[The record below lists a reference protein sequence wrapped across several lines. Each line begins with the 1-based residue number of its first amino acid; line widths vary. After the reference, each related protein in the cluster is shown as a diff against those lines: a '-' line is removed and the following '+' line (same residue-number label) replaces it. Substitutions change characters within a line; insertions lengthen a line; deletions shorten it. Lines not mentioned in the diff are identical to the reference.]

1 MKEPGYYSGTWRGRK
16 RAGIECRSV
25 AAVEFTILAGVQ
37 DVKTGHPIQH
47 REPQNDRRQIEPSSY
62 GNPCAERGSTQA
74 EPEEE
79 VGHPGESFGV
89 GVEKQ
94 NP

>member
-1 MKEPGYYSGTWRGRK
+1 MKEPGYIQGRGEAKAR
-16 RAGIECRSV
+16 RNRMQSV